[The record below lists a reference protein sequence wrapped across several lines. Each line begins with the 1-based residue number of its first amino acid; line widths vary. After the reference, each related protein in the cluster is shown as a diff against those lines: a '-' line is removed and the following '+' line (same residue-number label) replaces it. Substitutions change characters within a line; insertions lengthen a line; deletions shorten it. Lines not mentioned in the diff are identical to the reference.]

1 MCLVL
6 EYETLRAFDKICFLL
21 FIVNLFQCQTFGLR
35 AGRARPG
42 CKTSNAAT
50 SSGANQQHNLEIFLE
65 YYPASGFTR
74 ILYLDCEEDIEAE
87 KPRPV
92 VMFSLDIYGYDR

>member
-1 MCLVL
+1 M
-6 EYETLRAFDKICFLL
+6 
-21 FIVNLFQCQTFGLR
+21 NLFQCQWAESSEQQNLFGIQGRL
-35 AGRARPG
+35 AGEG

-87 KPRPV
+87 KPRTV